1 MLKHLIQQQRKRK
14 PTQRQ
19 NIFHV
24 IVNANAIVQQERNN
38 KTCRACQFECKNYCK
53 RKKDYSWNPNTRIQE
68 NSKYLKSVAD
78 ISVTE
83 CDEIIIALDNLAK
96 TTTKKNKYYVNKIDK
111 YYNNKNDK
119 YYNKKRTNILA
130 INVASTTS
138 INYPI

>member
-1 MLKHLIQQQRKRK
+1 M
-14 PTQRQ
+14 
-19 NIFHV
+19 
-24 IVNANAIVQQERNN
+24 
-38 KTCRACQFECKNYCK
+38 
-53 RKKDYSWNPNTRIQE
+53 
-68 NSKYLKSVAD
+68 
-78 ISVTE
+78 TE